1 MDFKDLKRLAVECD
15 GWIRTACL
23 LVQDVMGE
31 GFVFEDLSAG
41 VKKKGSQEG
50 VPSETKT
57 TAVEVGQR
65 LHQILNSV
73 LPCNNSELDANE
85 MPAL

>member
-31 GFVFEDLSAG
+31 GFVFEDLSSG
-41 VKKKGSQEG
+41 VKKKGSHDG
-50 VPSETKT
+50 VSSEAKT
-57 TAVEVGQR
+57 TTVEVGQR

-73 LPCNNSELDANE
+73 LPCDNSELGANE
-85 MPAL
+85 IPAL

>member
-41 VKKKGSQEG
+41 MKKKGSHEG
-50 VPSETKT
+50 VSSEAKT
-57 TAVEVGQR
+57 TTVEVGQQ
-65 LHQILNSV
+65 LHQILNSMIS
-73 LPCNNSELDANE
+73 CNSSELDANE